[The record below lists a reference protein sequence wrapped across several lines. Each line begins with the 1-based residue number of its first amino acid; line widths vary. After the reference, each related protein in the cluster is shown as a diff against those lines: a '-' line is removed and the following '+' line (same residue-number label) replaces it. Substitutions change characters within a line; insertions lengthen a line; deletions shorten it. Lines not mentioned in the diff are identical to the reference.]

1 MTHQHLPHLDH
12 KHIHVPMV
20 VYPVLQGTVL
30 SHSAVLLI
38 QLGEK
43 LLTVSVRVW
52 VAESKVEC
60 LLARVRDGG
69 LEGEN
74 IHTLLRYLT

>member
-1 MTHQHLPHLDH
+1 
-12 KHIHVPMV
+12 MV

-30 SHSAVLLI
+30 SHGAVLLI

-60 LLARVRDGG
+60 LLA
-69 LEGEN
+69 
-74 IHTLLRYLT
+74 